1 MHYSPLL
8 WVGFNLFVLIL
19 LALDLGVFH
28 KKPHAIEFK
37 EAVAW
42 SIIWVVVALLFNAG
56 ILIFIDSKAALD
68 FFTGYLIERSLS
80 IDNIFVF
87 LVIFNYFKVQPQ
99 YQHKVLFWGIIGA
112 LIMRALF
119 IWGGIALIERFH
131 WTIYLFGAVLIY
143 SGIQMV
149 FQKEKELEPGKNIV
163 LRFIKKI
170 LPFTNRYD
178 GGKFLTHDAHVG
190 RKVGTLLLLVL
201 CLIEVTDVIFAL
213 DSIPAILAIT
223 RDPFIVFTSNVFAIL
238 GLRALYF
245 AFAHF
250 AKLFYYLQFG
260 LSGVLLF
267 VGIKMV
273 LVDFVKIPTGISL
286 ITISFILAVS
296 IFASVKWPPK
306 TKKEVFPRGPEG

>member
-8 WVGFNLFVLIL
+8 WIGFNLFVLVL

-37 EAVAW
+37 EAMAW
-42 SIIWVVVALLFNAG
+42 SIIWVLVALLFNLG
-56 ILIFIDSKAALD
+56 VLVFVDSKAALD

-112 LIMRALF
+112 LVMRGLF

-143 SGIQMV
+143 SGLQMAL
-149 FQKEKELEPGKNIV
+149 QKEKELDPEKNLI
-163 LRFIKKI
+163 LRIIKKI
-170 LPFTNRYD
+170 LPFTNKYD
-178 GGKFLTHDAHVG
+178 GGKFLTHDG
-190 RKVGTLLLLVL
+190 RRVGTLLLMVL

-223 RDPFIVFTSNVFAIL
+223 TDPFIVFTSNVFAIL

-250 AKLFYYLQFG
+250 SKLFYYLQFG

-273 LVDFVKIPTGISL
+273 STDFIKIPTGISL
-286 ITISFILAVS
+286 VIISVILGIA
-296 IFASVKWPPK
+296 IFASVKWPPE
-306 TKKEVFPRGPEG
+306 TKKEVFPRGRDS

>member
-8 WVGFNLFVLIL
+8 WIGFNLFVLVL

-37 EAVAW
+37 EAMAW
-42 SIIWVVVALLFNAG
+42 SIIWVLVALVFNLAVWR
-56 ILIFIDSKAALD
+56 FIGSREALE

-87 LVIFNYFKVQPQ
+87 LVIFNYFKVESQ
-99 YQHKVLFWGIIGA
+99 YQYKVLFWGIIGA
-112 LIMRALF
+112 LVMRALF
-119 IWGGIALIERFH
+119 IWGGIALIEKFH
-131 WTIYLFGAVLIY
+131 WSIYIFGAILIY
-143 SGIQMV
+143 SGIQMAL
-149 FQKEKELEPGKNIV
+149 QKEKELDPEKNIV
-163 LRFIKKI
+163 LKI
-170 LPFTNRYD
+170 LKKFFPFTNKYD
-178 GGKFLTHDAHVG
+178 DGKFFTHDG
-190 RKVGTLLLLVL
+190 RRVGTLLLLVL

-223 RDPFIVFTSNVFAIL
+223 TDPFIVYTSNVFAIL

-245 AFAHF
+245 AFAHL

-260 LSGVLLF
+260 LSAVLVF

-273 LVDFVKIPTGISL
+273 SIDFFVIPTGISL
-286 ITISFILAVS
+286 LIISIILGVA
-296 IFASVKWPPK
+296 IFASLKWPPK
-306 TKKEVFPRGPEG
+306 TKKEVFPRGPND